1 MYQYVED
8 EDRQEILRVRETK
21 RVLAFGEG
29 GEGYIAT
36 DEWCYNC
43 GECGHLGDV
52 SSLVRFH
59 EHPETSMS
67 CVRLR

>member
-1 MYQYVED
+1 MYTYFTEKERSDVLD
-8 EDRQEILRVRETK
+8 AREK
-21 RVLAFGEG
+21 LQQLKLGAG
-29 GEGYIAT
+29 GEAYIAR